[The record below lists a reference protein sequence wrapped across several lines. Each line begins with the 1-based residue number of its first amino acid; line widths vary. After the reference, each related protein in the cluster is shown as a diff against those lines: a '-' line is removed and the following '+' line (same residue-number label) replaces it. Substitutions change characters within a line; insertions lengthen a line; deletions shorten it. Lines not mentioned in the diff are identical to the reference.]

1 MLTLPALLADPSAA
15 GLYRLTSRR
24 STAAL
29 RRQIERAGW
38 RCFALDGAGVAD
50 KASFLRAVAGAMAFP
65 AYFGNNWDALEEC
78 LTDLSWVTGTD
89 QAGQILLYE
98 HVAPFIRAAPA
109 DWVVAREILAA
120 AVAHRRGTPTPLA
133 VLLRGAGELA
143 PDLPLVRA

>member
-1 MLTLPALLADPSAA
+1 MLTLRALLADPSAA
-15 GLYRLTSRR
+15 GLYRLTGRR
-24 STAAL
+24 STAKL

-78 LTDLSWVTGTD
+78 LSDLSWV
-89 QAGQILLYE
+89 AGADRAGRILLFE
-98 HVAPFIRAAPA
+98 HAAPFIREAPD
-109 DWVVAREILAA
+109 DWAVAREVLAA
-120 AVAHRRGTPTPLA
+120 AVEHWRRTPTPLA
-133 VLLRGAGELA
+133 VLLRGTRGLA